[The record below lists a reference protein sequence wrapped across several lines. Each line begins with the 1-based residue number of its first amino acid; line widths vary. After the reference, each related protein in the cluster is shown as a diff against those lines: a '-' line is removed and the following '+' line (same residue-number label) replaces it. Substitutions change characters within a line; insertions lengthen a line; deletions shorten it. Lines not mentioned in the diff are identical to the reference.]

1 MSFHIMGTG
10 SYLPPLSVTNDDI
23 AKFVDTNDE
32 WISTRTG
39 IKSRHVAVDET
50 ASEMGAKAAAEALKS
65 AGISAEEL
73 DLILCAT
80 VSGEYIV
87 PSMACMIQRAIGAH
101 CPAFDMSA
109 ACSAFAVMMET
120 AAAYLSTGRYQKI
133 LLVGTE
139 QMSRVLDWTDRSTC
153 ILFGDGAGAIVVEPG
168 EGYLGSHMT
177 FTGGEEVLNL
187 ATNVGNSPYWTGKR
201 PVDSVFMNGGETY
214 KFATRSVPAE
224 IQALLEQCGV
234 EQSEVD
240 WVVCHQAN
248 RRIIDAVARRL
259 KGIAPEK
266 FLCNIEDHGN
276 TTAATIPL
284 LLDECNKKGLFK
296 KGDLIVIAAFGG
308 GLSSIACLIRW

>member
-1 MSFHIMGTG
+1 MSFHILGTG
-10 SYLPPLSVTNDDI
+10 SYLPPLVVTNDDI

-39 IKSRHVAVDET
+39 IKSRHVSVDET
-50 ASEMGAKAAAEALKS
+50 ASEMGAKAALEALKS

-87 PSMACMIQRAIGAH
+87 PSLACMIQKDIGAH

-109 ACSAFAVMMET
+109 ACSAFTVLMET
-120 AAAYLSTGRYQKI
+120 AAAYISTGRYKKI

-139 QMSRVLDWTDRSTC
+139 QMSRILDWTDRSTC

-168 EGYLGSHMT
+168 DGYLGSHMT
-177 FTGGEEVLNL
+177 FTGGDEVLNVP
-187 ATNVGNSPYWTGKR
+187 TKIGISPFWKGEETHSY
-201 PVDSVFMNGGETY
+201 VNMNGGETY

-224 IQALLEQCGV
+224 IQALLDQCSV

-259 KGIAPEK
+259 KGISPEK

-284 LLDECNKKGLFK
+284 LLDEYNKKGLFK
-296 KGDLIVIAAFGG
+296 KGDLIVVAAFGG
-308 GLSSIACLIRW
+308 GLSCIASLIRW